1 MSNVDHDRETLAAIF
16 TSRVSTCKKSEQE
29 VASEAIAE
37 RLRCLQWLKSN
48 KHWRG
53 AYFLHEVKDGA
64 FDEMALSIG
73 YLKRRFG

>member
-1 MSNVDHDRETLAAIF
+1 MSLDHDRETLAAIF

-48 KHWRG
+48 KTDEG
-53 AYFLHEVKDGA
+53 TFLWFCDE
-64 FDEMALSIG
+64 FDLAPDAVRKAIG
-73 YLKRRFG
+73 GKA